1 MRVDKR
7 SSVRGGSGRVR
18 VDTRSVVRG
27 GDGRPDRVDTRSVV
41 RGGDGRS
48 DRVDTRPVVRGGDG
62 RVDTRPVVRGGDGRL
77 NKESERQD
85 KEHCELRSFWW
96 QYADDCALL
105 ASVCASHEAAS
116 HSFWTHEEWMYNLLL
131 HTSDDHFLKLAADY
145 KKFCMR
151 GVAEGT
157 CGVCGVTGLKNGG
170 NLKLSLKSLRYF
182 ILRGDQYDDSKYGKF
197 MRDLRVATNSKNAKD
212 ISIAKLR
219 MQTLHTYTHPNGTVY
234 HLFER
239 GVINDAYCRV
249 CSTCNTSV
257 SLSWSVEE
265 NENNPLTKIT
275 ILLYERHH
283 YCMKYTQSH

>member
-7 SSVRGGSGRVR
+7 SLVRGGDGRPDTRAVVRGGAGR
-18 VDTRSVVRG
+18 VDTRAVVRGGAGRVDTRAVVRGGAGRVDTRAVVRGGAGRVDTRNVVRG
-27 GDGRPDRVDTRSVV
+27 GDGRPDMVCKRH
-41 RGGDGRS
+41 
-48 DRVDTRPVVRGGDG
+48 
-62 RVDTRPVVRGGDGRL
+62 
-77 NKESERQD
+77 D

-131 HTSDDHFLKLAADY
+131 HTSDDHFLKLASDY

-151 GVAEGT
+151 GAAKGT

-170 NLKLSLKSLRYF
+170 KLKLSLKSLRYF
-182 ILRGDQYDDSKYGKF
+182 ILRGDQYDDSKYGTF
-197 MRDLRVATNSKNAKD
+197 MRDLRVATNAKNVKD
-212 ISIAKLR
+212 IAIVKLR
-219 MQTLHTYTHPNGTVY
+219 LETLHTYKHPNGTVY

-239 GVINDAYCRV
+239 GIIADEYCQV

-257 SLSWSVEE
+257 SVLVEE
-265 NENNPLTKIT
+265 NE
-275 ILLYERHH
+275 
-283 YCMKYTQSH
+283 